1 MMALVYMELSFR
13 IYDSYSLKDKR
24 STMKSILKRMH
35 QKYNVSIAEI
45 SQQEIWNVGCVGVAA
60 VSSSALLARK
70 IVDQVMKQMEEEYE
84 IEIFEKVIE

>member
-1 MMALVYMELSFR
+1 MALVYMEISFT

-45 SQQEIWNVGCVGVAA
+45 SQQEIWNVGCMGVAA
-60 VSSSALLARK
+60 VNSSALIARK
-70 IVDQVMKQMEEEYE
+70 ILEQVMEQMEEEYE
-84 IEIFEKVIE
+84 IEIFEKMIE

>member
-1 MMALVYMELSFR
+1 MALVYMELSFT

-24 STMKSILKRMH
+24 STMKSISKRMH

-60 VSSSALLARK
+60 VNSSGLLARK
-70 IVDQVMKQMEEEYE
+70 ILEQVMEQMEEEYE
-84 IEIFEKVIE
+84 IEIFEKIVE